1 MFQIK
6 WTFPDYILPDWILNY
21 DLVGIFGVYP
31 AFHNFGKLLKLY
43 IMLLGP
49 LHFVD
54 FIFIFKVVTRDASLQ
69 QLIPSLAP

>member
-6 WTFPDYILPDWILNY
+6 WTFPDYILPDWILKY
-21 DLVGIFGVYP
+21 DLVGIFGDYP

-49 LHFVD
+49 LHFGDLFSFLRWCLEMHHCNNFYQV
-54 FIFIFKVVTRDASLQ
+54 
-69 QLIPSLAP
+69 